1 MEVLTE
7 GQRLA
12 ILLPLLDREAV
23 APAVNHAS
31 TCRNQQRKSVS
42 HKIIE
47 SSTRDHRLQIIES
60 RLSDADH
67 LMHLGNL

>member
-1 MEVLTE
+1 MLAVVKVLTE

-31 TCRNQQRKSVS
+31 TCNKPQRKSVS

-47 SSTRDHRLQIIES
+47 SSTPDHQIKI
-60 RLSDADH
+60 H

>member
-31 TCRNQQRKSVS
+31 TCRKPQHKSLS
-42 HKIIE
+42 IE
-47 SSTRDHRLQIIES
+47 SSTPDHQIKI
-60 RLSDADH
+60 H